1 MLKEEVDEEDV
12 ARIVSKWTGIPVSKM
27 LTGEVQ
33 KLLQIE
39 HHLKERVV
47 GQDEAITTVANA
59 IRRSRAGLSDPRRP
73 IGSFLFLGPTGV
85 GKTETARAL
94 AEFLFDDEQAMI
106 RIDMSEYMERHAVA
120 RLIGSPPGYV
130 GYEEGG
136 QLTEAVRRRPYSVIL
151 FDEIEKAHPDV
162 FNVLLQVLD
171 DGRLTDSK
179 GRTVDFKNTVLIMT
193 SNLGAHLLNA
203 AALESEATFAE
214 ARKRV
219 NELLKQHFRPEFLNR
234 IDDIVIFRPLGEE
247 ELKEIVDL
255 RLEDLRRMLAD
266 RHITLVVTDPAKELL
281 LASGYDRE
289 YGARPMKRAIQHLI
303 QDPLALRIL
312 DGEIVNGDSV
322 VVDADPD
329 SDEMKFGVED
339 RAHAA
344 AHA

>member
-1 MLKEEVDEEDV
+1 
-12 ARIVSKWTGIPVSKM
+12 
-27 LTGEVQ
+27 
-33 KLLQIE
+33 
-39 HHLKERVV
+39 
-47 GQDEAITTVANA
+47 
-59 IRRSRAGLSDPRRP
+59 
-73 IGSFLFLGPTGV
+73 
-85 GKTETARAL
+85 
-94 AEFLFDDEQAMI
+94 
-106 RIDMSEYMERHAVA
+106 
-120 RLIGSPPGYV
+120 
-130 GYEEGG
+130 
-136 QLTEAVRRRPYSVIL
+136 
-151 FDEIEKAHPDV
+151 
-162 FNVLLQVLD
+162 
-171 DGRLTDSK
+171 
-179 GRTVDFKNTVLIMT
+179 MT

-247 ELKEIVDL
+247 QLKEIVDL

-322 VVDADPD
+322 VVDADPE
-329 SDEMKFGVED
+329 SDEMKFEVEN
-339 RAHAA
+339 RAAA